1 MFTKIL
7 IPLDGSDM
15 SFEALEAAYDIAKK
29 YDAEIFLLSVFKHYG
44 FMEGSLSMSKGNSS
58 PENLEDILR
67 THSKEIVSEGKTIL
81 QEKGFTKIRGFVKMG
96 AAAKE
101 ILKFSKAHKIDL
113 IIIGSKG
120 QGELSGYLLGGVS
133 HKVTGLA
140 KCPVLVI

>member
-7 IPLDGSDM
+7 VPLDGSDK
-15 SFEALEAAYDIAKK
+15 SFEALEVASDLALKF
-29 YDAEIFLLSVFKHYG
+29 DAEVLLLSVFKHYS
-44 FMEGSLSMSKGNSS
+44 FMEGSLSMIKGIE
-58 PENLEDILR
+58 PDNLEDALKE
-67 THSKEIVSEGKTIL
+67 HSKEIVSEGKDIL
-81 QEKGFTKIRGFVKMG
+81 QKKGISKIRGFVKMG

-101 ILKFSKAHKIDL
+101 ILKFSKEHKVDL

-140 KCPVLVI
+140 KCPVMVI